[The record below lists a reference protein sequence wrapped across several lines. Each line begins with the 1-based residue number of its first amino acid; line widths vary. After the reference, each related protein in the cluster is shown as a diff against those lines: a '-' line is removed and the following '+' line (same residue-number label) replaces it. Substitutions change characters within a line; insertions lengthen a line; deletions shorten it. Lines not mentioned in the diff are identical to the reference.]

1 MKISQ
6 NIYENVL
13 IHSLEQDRTEPVL
26 SGKGDDVKKS
36 LCRAATVFLGLL
48 CLLLL
53 AGLTAVVVHFIQSKF
68 KQERKMVLLQT
79 SYNNL
84 TKEMDQLQTSYNN
97 LTEEMD
103 QLQTSYN
110 NLIGER
116 NQLQTSYNNLI
127 GERTQLQTSYN
138 NLIGERDQ
146 LQTSYNN
153 LIGERNQLQTSY
165 NNLIGERDQWPMAS
179 YNKRREK
186 SVQHPKGSKS
196 QTTKS
201 YTGEDN
207 EVTAAMPGIKLQRC
221 VAVSFGLLCILQAA
235 LNIWLRLT
243 LCIDAKCNNLS
254 DERDELKRIEI
265 GNLTKERDE
274 LKRKLILQQIS
285 LTTERDDMTKKLTEF
300 AHYSHQG
307 WVYFNGSFYYV
318 STIKK
323 TWQKSRDN
331 CLLQNA
337 DLMII
342 NSKEEMAFVRQFQKV
357 TWIGLTDSDVEAV
370 WKWVDGTLLTLS
382 FWYSGEP
389 NNYYGRNEDCVET
402 NYYDSEDSWNDVNC
416 ENENFWVCEKKM
428 AL

>member
-1 MKISQ
+1 IKMRLADNVSLLMCQ
-6 NIYENVL
+6 N
-13 IHSLEQDRTEPVL
+13 
-26 SGKGDDVKKS
+26 
-36 LCRAATVFLGLL
+36 TV
-48 CLLLL
+48 
-53 AGLTAVVVHFIQSKF
+53 IQSKF

-116 NQLQTSYNNLI
+116 NQLQT
-127 GERTQLQTSYN
+127 T
-138 NLIGERDQ
+138 
-146 LQTSYNN
+146 
-153 LIGERNQLQTSY
+153 
-165 NNLIGERDQWPMAS
+165 
-179 YNKRREK
+179 
-186 SVQHPKGSKS
+186 
-196 QTTKS
+196 
-201 YTGEDN
+201 
-207 EVTAAMPGIKLQRC
+207 
-221 VAVSFGLLCILQAA
+221 
-235 LNIWLRLT
+235 
-243 LCIDAKCNNLS
+243 
-254 DERDELKRIEI
+254 
-265 GNLTKERDE
+265 
-274 LKRKLILQQIS
+274 
-285 LTTERDDMTKKLTEF
+285 
-300 AHYSHQG
+300 HYSHQG